1 MILKDIINS
10 NDNNIRRN
18 RSKPKGWA
26 KTVNTLNE
34 KQKNGYGVIGDWVN
48 PKTEIKDGQVYL
60 DCSPIEKDSNK
71 MRYSIFSIINGE
83 YKEYGS
89 TTKQQGWAK
98 ELWDTMKEA
107 LKENE
112 LPFSYL
118 YTVLLKEEPNKE
130 RLFFFSKALSKSII
144 QQKNID
150 EFEEEVYKG
159 DF

>member
-1 MILKDIINS
+1 MILKNIIES
-10 NDNNIRRN
+10 SDNNIRRN

-26 KTVNTLNE
+26 KTVDTLNE
-34 KQKNGYGVIGDWVN
+34 KQKNGYGVVGDWVN

-71 MRYSIFSIINGE
+71 MRYTIFSVINGE

-98 ELWDTMKEA
+98 ELWDIMKEA

-130 RLFFFSKALSKSII
+130 RLYFFAKALTKSIETGI
-144 QQKNID
+144 EID
-150 EFEEEVYKG
+150 SIPKKVMIE
-159 DF
+159 